1 MRPSADLTARRA
13 SDFVR
18 DHRSHTVVMPGPDG
32 GGSPVERITSVL
44 LVDSPRA
51 VRDALGTRLSL
62 EPGLAI
68 VGATDDATL
77 AIRLAR
83 TLQPDV
89 VLVDAEACDLDASSL
104 VRALTEWDSPSAV
117 VVLTQH
123 AVVVEHGLH
132 GMATAVVGKNE
143 GLGSLVRAI
152 RSARHARGG

>member
-1 MRPSADLTARRA
+1 M
-13 SDFVR
+13 
-18 DHRSHTVVMPGPDG
+18 
-32 GGSPVERITSVL
+32 TSVL

-132 GMATAVVGKNE
+132 GLATAVVGKKE

-152 RSARHARGG
+152 RSARRSRRG